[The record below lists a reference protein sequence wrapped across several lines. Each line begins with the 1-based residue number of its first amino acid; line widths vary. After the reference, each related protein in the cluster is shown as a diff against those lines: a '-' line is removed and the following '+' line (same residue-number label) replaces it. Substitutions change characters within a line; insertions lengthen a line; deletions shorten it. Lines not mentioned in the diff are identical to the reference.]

1 MSKKDITTTSNSA
14 APNSTT
20 PNSTISNTNVASEWL
35 FGIHS
40 VQAVLKTSG
49 SKIQELRVQKGRD
62 DQRLKK
68 ILNLAEQQS
77 IPVTWVLRSDLDAL
91 ADGRHQGVAALC
103 QGAGVQDENYLFEL
117 LQNLEQ
123 PPFLLV
129 LDGVTDP
136 HNLGACM
143 RSADAAGVH
152 AIIVPKDNS
161 VGITPTVQK
170 VACGAAETVPLVV
183 VTNLSRTLKQLQE
196 QGIWN
201 IGTAGEAEQ
210 LIYDTDLTGPVALV
224 MGAEEKGMRRLT
236 RQHCDLLIKLPMG
249 GAVSS
254 LNVSVATGVCLFEA
268 VRQRR

>member
-1 MSKKDITTTSNSA
+1 MTKKGIDQ
-14 APNSTT
+14 
-20 PNSTISNTNVASEWL
+20 ASDGCEWL
-35 FGIHS
+35 FGLHA

-77 IPVTWVLRSDLDAL
+77 VPVTWVLRSDLDAL
-91 ADGRHQGVAALC
+91 ANGRHQGVAALC
-103 QGAGVQDENYLFEL
+103 EGAGVQDENYLFEM
-117 LQNLEQ
+117 LQGLSQ

-143 RSADAAGVH
+143 RSADAAGVQ
-152 AIIVPKDNS
+152 AVIVPKDNS
-161 VGITPTVQK
+161 VGVTPTVQK

-183 VTNLSRTLKQLQE
+183 VTNLSRTLKQLQD
-196 QGIWN
+196 QGLWI

-210 LIYDTDLTGPVALV
+210 LVYDVDLKGPMALV
-224 MGAEEKGMRRLT
+224 MGAEEKGLRRLT
-236 RQHCDLLIKLPMG
+236 RENCDLLVKLPMMG
-249 GAVSS
+249 VVSS

-268 VRQRR
+268 VRQRQ